1 MNSNNK
7 NNQKCNKCNCQN
19 KCNKCN
25 YNNTGNCNDIAYSI
39 YFIFHI
45 TLSLIAF
52 YLSWKCNNNNFDL
65 YSFISALLFPYFYI
79 IYILSTRGTCGI
91 ISSEKL

>member
-1 MNSNNK
+1 MSNCKIQSNNSE
-7 NNQKCNKCNCQN
+7 KCNKECNC
-19 KCNKCN
+19 
-25 YNNTGNCNDIAYSI
+25 NNNRNEIASALYL
-39 YFIFHI
+39 IFHV

-52 YLSWKCNNNNFDL
+52 YLSWKCNNQTFDL

-91 ISSEKL
+91 IFNEQNIK